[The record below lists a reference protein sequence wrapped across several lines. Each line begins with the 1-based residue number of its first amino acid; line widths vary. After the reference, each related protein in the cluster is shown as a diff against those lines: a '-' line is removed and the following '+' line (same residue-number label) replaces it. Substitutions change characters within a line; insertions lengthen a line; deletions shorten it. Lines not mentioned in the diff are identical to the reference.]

1 MWINNFVTGCWS
13 HYDWL
18 LNINY
23 LLLLDWSIDHVTLL
37 LHIDRLRLHY
47 VSDWLSTWHGNHLGL
62 LLWLLLRS
70 SFLSSSLGLLLLND
84 LLLVGL
90 QVTREVELGEETA
103 LAVLTSEPLLSLMDF
118 HMLVKVCL
126 LSEGVSAI
134 CETAFVWSLLSV
146 DSQMVEE
153 VVPFPEH
160 LSAIGVSAAEES
172 NDSSSLWAFV
182 LIDDEVLSAWDVLLD
197 SDLVEIE
204 ILSMGNGDCLIV
216 KDDFPIDELS
226 IDIEVELLL
235 DLSLGKI
242 LRGSFLSPL
251 ANNFI

>member
-23 LLLLDWSIDHVTLL
+23 LLLLDWSVDHVTLL

-70 SFLSSSLGLLLLND
+70 SFLSSSLGLLLLNN

-103 LAVLTSEPLLSLMDF
+103 LAVLTSESLLALMNF
-118 HMLVKVCL
+118 HMLVKVSL
-126 LSEGVSAI
+126 LSEGMSALY
-134 CETAFVWSLLSV
+134 EAAFVWSLLSV

-153 VVPFPEH
+153 IVPFSEN
-160 LSAIGVSAAEES
+160 LCAIGVGAAEES
-172 NDSSSLWAFV
+172 NDSSCLWAFV
-182 LIDDEVLSAWDVLLD
+182 LINDEILGAWNVFFN
-197 SDLVEIE
+197 SYLVEIK
-204 ILSMGNGDCLIV
+204 IFSMGD
-216 KDDFPIDELS
+216 
-226 IDIEVELLL
+226 
-235 DLSLGKI
+235 
-242 LRGSFLSPL
+242 
-251 ANNFI
+251 